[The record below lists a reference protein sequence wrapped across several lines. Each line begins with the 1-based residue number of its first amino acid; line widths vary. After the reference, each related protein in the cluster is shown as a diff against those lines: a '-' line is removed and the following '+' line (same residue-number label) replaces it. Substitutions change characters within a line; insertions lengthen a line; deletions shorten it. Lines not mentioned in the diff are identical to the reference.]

1 MPNLELYEVDV
12 PIHRTDQQLH
22 GLHVFTGQAT
32 SPSEALARAHQVYD
46 AALAAR
52 KAGLANPGRQDD
64 GWGAERGPRRLGAGL
79 ASGEGRPLDQPVQLD
94 QHQQLRAVDTPRGRR
109 SRPGN
114 RRLPRATHP
123 VQDEREPSVWPPP
136 RAYTPRS
143 DNAPCTS
150 PHSRCR

>member
-1 MPNLELYEVDV
+1 MPQPEFYEVDV

-46 AALAAR
+46 AALVAR

-64 GWGAERGPRRLGAGL
+64 GWGASGVRDGWEAGL
-79 ASGEGRPLDQPVQLD
+79 AGGEGRPLVQPVQLD
-94 QHQQLRAVDTPRGRR
+94 QQEQLRAVDTPRGRR

-123 VQDEREPSVWPPP
+123 VQDEREPPVWPPS
-136 RAYTPRS
+136 RAYTPRP
-143 DNAPCTS
+143 DNAP
-150 PHSRCR
+150 